1 MTKLL
6 NANFR
11 RLWRSKTFWI
21 GLAVA
26 CAHHLLGVLNNFHYK
41 DIFTDQVIKADHT
54 LEPDTLILS
63 LIVAV
68 ITAFFIGREYGD
80 KTIRNKIVTGHARSK
95 IYLANLIVCS
105 AAAAILFFVPMLV
118 MGLAVGAPLMGG
130 FELPAKAFILPVLC
144 DLLALLAFTA
154 LFVLIA
160 MSVQNRTACA
170 VIVLLLAFVRAWI
183 PTPLRETLESPQ
195 YVTEVVFSEEL
206 DDFVETGRMMENQAY
221 VGGAARTVLEFAY
234 DFLPACQLEQT
245 SAYNETR
252 DMIHLPVYSVAFI
265 LVTTL
270 GGAWVFEKKELK

>member
-21 GLAVA
+21 GLVVA
-26 CAHHLLGVLNNFHYK
+26 CAHHLLGVLNNFYYK
-41 DIFTDQVIKADHT
+41 GIFTDQVIKADHT

-80 KTIRNKIVTGHARSK
+80 KTIRNKIVTGHDRWK

-105 AAAAILFFVPMLV
+105 VAAAILFIVPTLV
-118 MGLAVGAPLMGG
+118 VGLALGAPLLGG
-130 FELPAKAFILPVLC
+130 FELTAKAFILPVLC

-170 VIVLLLAFVRAWI
+170 VIVLLLAFVLAWI
-183 PTPLRETLESPQ
+183 PTPLSETLEAPE
-195 YVTEVVFSEEL
+195 YVSEVVFSEEL
-206 DDFVETGRMMENQAY
+206 DDFVETGRTMENQAY
-221 VGGAARTVLEFAY
+221 VGGFARTVLDFAY

-245 SAYNETR
+245 SAYNKTE
-252 DMIHLPVYSVAFI
+252 DMIHLPFYSVAFI

-270 GGAWVFEKKELK
+270 GGALVFEKKELK

>member
-11 RLWRSKTFWI
+11 RLFKSKTFWI

-26 CAHHLLGVLNNFHYK
+26 CAHHLLGVLNNFYYK
-41 DIFTDQVIKADHT
+41 GIFTDQVIKADHT

-80 KTIRNKIVTGHARSK
+80 KTIRNKIVTGHARGK
-95 IYLANLIVCS
+95 IYLASLIVCS
-105 AAAAILFFVPMLV
+105 VAAAILFAVPMLV
-118 MGLAVGAPLMGG
+118 VGLALGAPLLGG
-130 FELPAKAFILPVLC
+130 FELTAKAFILPLLC

-170 VIVLLLAFVRAWI
+170 VIVLLLAFLLTWI
-183 PTPLRETLESPQ
+183 PTPLRETLEAPE
-195 YVTEVVFSEEL
+195 YVSEVVFSEEL
-206 DDFVETGRMMENQAY
+206 EDFVETGRTLKNEVY
-221 VGGAARTVLEFAY
+221 IGGFARAVLDFAY

-245 SAYNETR
+245 SSYNETK
-252 DMIHLPVYSVAFI
+252 DMIHLPFYSAAFI